1 MPSMDTTSP
10 ARPRL
15 RGRLHQAAFFFSIPL
30 SVALVAAGRTAK
42 ARSAAAIYAVG
53 IMALYGV
60 SASYHRLPWS
70 PRAKLWMRK
79 LDHSTIFV
87 FIAATYT
94 PFSVLALRGA
104 WRVSI
109 LATVWGVA
117 AVGVVLKMLKLR
129 AASRAGTAMYVALGW
144 TAIIAIPQLV
154 RNLNAVEIAFLFVG
168 GALYTTGAIV
178 YALRKPDPNPRV
190 FGYHEVYHALV
201 IVGSLF
207 HYAVIMQ
214 LAVQSH

>member
-1 MPSMDTTSP
+1 VDTATEK
-10 ARPRL
+10 PRL
-15 RGRLHQAAFFFSIPL
+15 RGRLHQAAFMVSIPL
-30 SVALVAAGRTAK
+30 SVVLVAVGRTSK
-42 ARSAAAIYAVG
+42 ARAAAAIYAVG

-70 PRAKLWMRK
+70 PRARLLMRK
-79 LDHSTIFV
+79 FDHSTIFV

-117 AVGVVLKMLKLR
+117 AVGVVLKMARLR
-129 AASRAGTAMYVALGW
+129 AASRAGTVMYVALGW
-144 TAIIAIPQLV
+144 TAIVALPQLV
-154 RNLNAVEIAFLFVG
+154 HNLSAIEIAFLFIG
-168 GALYTTGAIV
+168 GALYTTGAII
-178 YALRKPDPNPRV
+178 YALRKPDPNPSV

-214 LAVQSH
+214 LAVQVH